1 MTTLTPPVHAESGT
15 ATVRSD
21 PPENTTRW
29 RRRMGGLWHGSESD
43 PRWARPSLFA
53 LLAAT
58 AALYLVNLSASG
70 WANAFYSAAAQA
82 GSVSWKAFFFG
93 SSDAANA
100 ITVDKTPAA
109 LWFMSVSVRIFGL
122 SSFAIL
128 LPQALMGVASVGVLY
143 ATVKRVTSAGGGLL
157 AGAILALT
165 PVAALMFRFNN
176 PDALMVLLLIAAAWA
191 LLRAVETGRTRW
203 LLWLGAFIG
212 FAFLAK
218 MMQAFLVIPFF
229 ALAYLVAGPPKL
241 LKRVWQILAA
251 GAAMIVAG
259 GWWVLIVQLWPAASR
274 PYIGGSQTNSVWDLM
289 FGYNG
294 LERLSGDQVGSVG
307 WRDQSSATK
316 VISTEIG
323 GQISWLLWAAVIGM
337 VAALVVT
344 WRRPR
349 TDLVRAAVIA
359 WGGWLVTTAAVF
371 SLMKGI
377 NHAYYWI
384 ALAPAIAALTAI
396 GGQLLWQRRNSMIAL
411 GLLAG
416 TVALSG
422 FWAAVLLRRATDFL
436 PWLPNLVQYGSI
448 VAAVALVTV
457 AGMSVWARASAIAL
471 TVAVLLAG
479 PTAFTIATIDA
490 AHTGALPT
498 AGPATAGGGM
508 GGAPGGAGIPGGGFG
523 STTGGGTAGTGTTGT
538 GTSGTGTTRGGR
550 SGMGGGGMG
559 GLLDT
564 SAPSADV
571 TALLTA
577 TDTTWAAAVVGSNN
591 AAGLQ
596 LASLRPVMAIGG
608 FNGTDPSPTLAEF
621 QQLVR
626 SGSIHYFVDSGLAT
640 TGGTT
645 TTTTDTAAA
654 ITAWVQANYQAQTVG
669 GKTIYDLSAID

>member
-1 MTTLTPPVHAESGT
+1 MTTLTPLVSAESDT
-15 ATVRSD
+15 AMARSD
-21 PPENTTRW
+21 PPQSASRW
-29 RRRMGGLWHGSESD
+29 QRRIGGLWRGSESD
-43 PRWARPSLFA
+43 PRWARLSLYA

-109 LWFMSVSVRIFGL
+109 LWFMSVSVRILGL

-165 PVAALMFRFNN
+165 LVAALMFRFNN

-241 LKRVWQILAA
+241 LKRIWQTLAA
-251 GAAMIVAG
+251 GAAMIAG

-337 VAALVVT
+337 VAALVIT

-359 WGGWLVTTAAVF
+359 RGGWLVTTTAVF

-396 GGQLLWQRRNSMIAL
+396 GGHLLWQCRNSKIAL
-411 GLLAG
+411 GVLAG
-416 TVALSG
+416 TVALCG
-422 FWAAVLLRRATDFL
+422 FWAAALLRRATDFL
-436 PWLPNLVQYGSI
+436 TWLPNLVQYGGI
-448 VAAVALVTV
+448 VVAVALVAV
-457 AGMSVWARASAIAL
+457 AGMGVWARASAIGL

-479 PTAFTIATIDA
+479 PTAFTVATIDA

-498 AGPATAGGGM
+498 SGLATAGGGM
-508 GGAPGGAGIPGGGFG
+508 GGAPGGAGMPGGGFG
-523 STTGGGTAGTGTTGT
+523 STTGGGTAGTGIT
-538 GTSGTGTTRGGR
+538 GTGTTRGGR
-550 SGMGGGGMG
+550 GGMGGGGMA

-564 SAPSADV
+564 SAPSGDV
-571 TALLTA
+571 TALLMA
-577 TDTTWAAAVVGSNN
+577 SDTTWSAAVVGSDN

-626 SGSIHYFVDSGLAT
+626 SGSIRYFVDSGLAT

-645 TTTTDTAAA
+645 TTTTDTAAE

-669 GKTIYDLSAID
+669 GKTIYDLSAIG